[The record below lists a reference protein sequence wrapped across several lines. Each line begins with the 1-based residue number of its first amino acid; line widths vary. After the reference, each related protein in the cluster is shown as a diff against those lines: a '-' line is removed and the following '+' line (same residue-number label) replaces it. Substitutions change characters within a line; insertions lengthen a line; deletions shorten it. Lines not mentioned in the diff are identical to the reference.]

1 MNNNQGGGAIHNPFG
16 NVFSA
21 PDTNSA
27 GGNGMNEMA
36 ANMAKDYAMGQIKQ
50 QLEANKGYFSFLS
63 LEGYKKYFDVTNSYV
78 LQKMKVILMP
88 FLLKEEDWKR
98 G

>member
-1 MNNNQGGGAIHNPFG
+1 MNTNSGGGAIHNPFG
-16 NVFSA
+16 NVF
-21 PDTNSA
+21 A
-27 GGNGMNEMA
+27 GQDSNGPATNGMNEMA

-78 LQKMKVILMP
+78 L
-88 FLLKEEDWKR
+88 
-98 G
+98 